1 MLLNTSPQ
9 VSRSAVV
16 HGTRIPVWQQSF
28 RFLVSNP
35 RKAITLTVEH
45 HDPLQGDDIVGSC
58 SIPLKNLGMMPRP
71 AAAAAATTENTP
83 APLGEGGNGAINQ
96 STTTI
101 EGEAPRSEPPP
112 RCDVVQWFDLFPVPK
127 PKPPSAAEENNNDN
141 RGDNDEGGSGGRG
154 IVMGS
159 LRVGLRWRPSARSAK
174 EAQADHDAL
183 LMPPPSS
190 EPPIDPVEVARA
202 ATHSEV
208 MARPLELPRGLFGAK
223 LAVATTAAEAKRAA
237 AADAEA
243 QAAAQAAEEAV
254 EPSPNQ
260 LTVRVVRARN
270 LPCAKVKV
278 ARRNGET
285 CNPVATVKLT
295 GSEQAS
301 HHGSRQSAV
310 KLHRLDPI
318 FEDTFQF
325 PCRAP
330 PAIGSR
336 AWRRRKQKE
345 EAAKKSIFKRAPP
358 PYQAPVLEITIEDD
372 DKEAANEVL
381 GVLHLPLL
389 LLDTENKE
397 ASSSKKKEAAAVKAP
412 PKSLFGSKKTNAAV
426 SSSNSSSSGTSVH
439 PPEDG
444 SPQLV
449 HDWRRALLEGQR
461 PVRQWWPLEKAAA
474 STTGSGGI
482 GGAFGSLFS
491 GSSNKKKKEAEAAA
505 AAKSNDGDEETPE
518 VLVEL
523 RWAFNEDLVESEDEE
538 SKDDDDDEQND
549 ALKLSN
555 IEVYSGCCRESN
567 VV

>member
-1 MLLNTSPQ
+1 M
-9 VSRSAVV
+9 
-16 HGTRIPVWQQSF
+16 
-28 RFLVSNP
+28 SNP

-45 HDPLQGDDIVGSC
+45 HDPLQGDEIVGSC
-58 SIPLKNLGMMPRP
+58 SIPLKNLGVMHRP
-71 AAAAAATTENTP
+71 EAPPPTDSNQAPLEGGGKAAHESRSPSASSQGIATTDGVATHN
-83 APLGEGGNGAINQ
+83 
-96 STTTI
+96 
-101 EGEAPRSEPPP
+101 EPPP

-127 PKPPSAAEENNNDN
+127 PKPPGAEED
-141 RGDNDEGGSGGRG
+141 DNDDNGGDHGGRG
-154 IVMGS
+154 GGGIIMGS

-174 EAQADHDAL
+174 EAQANHDAL

-208 MARPLELPRGLFGAK
+208 MARPLELPRGLFGSK

-243 QAAAQAAEEAV
+243 LAAAQAAEEAV
-254 EPSPNQ
+254 VPSPNQ
-260 LTVRVVRARN
+260 LTVRLVRARN

-285 CNPVATVKLT
+285 CNPIATVKLT
-295 GSEQAS
+295 GSEQVS
-301 HHGSRQSAV
+301 HHGSRQSTV
-310 KLHRLDPI
+310 KVHRLDPI
-318 FEDTFQF
+318 FEDIFQF

-345 EAAKKSIFKRAPP
+345 EAAKKSMFKRAPP

-381 GVLHLPLL
+381 GLLQLPLIVL
-389 LLDTENKE
+389 ETESKE
-397 ASSSKKKEAAAVKAP
+397 LSSKKKETNAAKAP
-412 PKSLFGSKKTNAAV
+412 PAPSRFGSKKKDATE
-426 SSSNSSSSGTSVH
+426 SSSHNSNRGSTAQAS
-439 PPEDG
+439 EDE
-444 SPQLV
+444 SPKLV

-474 STTGSGGI
+474 STNSGGI

-491 GSSNKKKKEAEAAA
+491 GSSNKKKKEAAAA
-505 AAKSNDGDEETPE
+505 ATAKEGAEEVPE

-538 SKDDDDDEQND
+538 SDDDDDEQGN
-549 ALKLSN
+549 ALTLSN
-555 IEVYSGCCRESN
+555 IEV
-567 VV
+567 